1 LGKLELS
8 RQGIAPAVAR
18 GRFITVEGGEGAGK
32 STQVDALVEAL
43 ARGGIPAL
51 RTREPGGSAGAE
63 AIRELLL
70 TGADE
75 RWDPVTEV
83 LLLNA
88 ARRDHVARLIR
99 PALERGLWVVSDRF
113 FDSTIA
119 YQGYGR
125 GVALA
130 ELIAAHHLA
139 VGDFLP
145 DLTLIL
151 DLPVTEGLARAARRG
166 PGGAAEDRF
175 ERLDRAFH
183 ERLRLGFREIAAESP
198 GRCVL
203 IDAARDIESVGRA
216 VLAAVRE
223 RLAVRL
229 VDC

>member
-1 LGKLELS
+1 MTE
-8 RQGIAPAVAR
+8 AAR

-32 STQVDALVEAL
+32 STQVDALVAAL
-43 ARGGIPAL
+43 ERSGIRAL

-75 RWDPVTEV
+75 RWDAMTEV

-88 ARRDHVARLIR
+88 ARRDHVVRLIR
-99 PALERGLWVVSDRF
+99 PALERGVWVVSDRF

-125 GVALA
+125 GIAIA
-130 ELIAAHHLA
+130 ELMAAHRLA

-151 DLPVTEGLARAARRG
+151 DLPVAEGLARAARRSAIG
-166 PGGAAEDRF
+166 DVGGDRF

-183 ERLRLGFREIAAESP
+183 ERLRAGFQAIAAEDP
-198 GRCVL
+198 RRCVL
-203 IDAARDIESVGRA
+203 IDAARDTESVGRA
-216 VLAAVRE
+216 VVAAVRE

-229 VDC
+229 VDA